1 LQRGGKKGQPNFRI
15 VLQEH
20 TDAVKREAIE
30 VLGYYKPAL
39 DPKVLKVDLERVK
52 YWISKGAQPSDPLA
66 ALLKKEGL
74 EGMDKYME
82 PRDKK
87 KKKKGEEEDKPEAP
101 AAAPAAEAP
110 VAEKPAPA
118 EPEAPVEVEAKAE
131 TSDEAK
137 AEDKPAEPE
146 APVEE
151 APAAEE
157 KPAEPEAPAEAPGEE
172 APKEQ

>member
-1 LQRGGKKGQPNFRI
+1 MQRGGKKGQPNFRI

-110 VAEKPAPA
+110 A
-118 EPEAPVEVEAKAE
+118 
-131 TSDEAK
+131 
-137 AEDKPAEPE
+137 
-146 APVEE
+146 EE
-151 APAAEE
+151 APAEEAPAEE
-157 KPAEPEAPAEAPGEE
+157 KPAEPEAPAEEPAPAEE

>member
-1 LQRGGKKGQPNFRI
+1 MLKLRLQRGGKKGQPNFRI

-110 VAEKPAPA
+110 A
-118 EPEAPVEVEAKAE
+118 
-131 TSDEAK
+131 
-137 AEDKPAEPE
+137 
-146 APVEE
+146 EE
-151 APAAEE
+151 APAEEAPAEE
-157 KPAEPEAPAEAPGEE
+157 KPAEPEAPAEEPAPAEE

>member
-1 LQRGGKKGQPNFRI
+1 MLLKLRLQRGGKKGQPNFRI

-110 VAEKPAPA
+110 A
-118 EPEAPVEVEAKAE
+118 
-131 TSDEAK
+131 
-137 AEDKPAEPE
+137 
-146 APVEE
+146 EE
-151 APAAEE
+151 APAEEAPAEE
-157 KPAEPEAPAEAPGEE
+157 KPAEPEAPAEEPAPAEE